1 MRATM
6 TSTQPA
12 RPQPK
17 QPAEPAT
24 RAPSRRDEIVVIA
37 KDLFADKGYAATST
51 RDIAEACG
59 LLPGSL
65 YSHFRSKAQILEMII
80 GPFYARLVAEQHE
93 VLDARGTGADR
104 LEAMIRRVMALCA
117 AYPAEIRIL
126 HYDWPH
132 VRGAEDLDALVVQ
145 GNETLDLWLRVLGD
159 GVADGSLR
167 AALRI
172 EVAVRA
178 ITSTIHGVL
187 DRQRY
192 GTRVDLAHEIGLGT
206 LTDEVV
212 DQLTRGLRV

>member
-1 MRATM
+1 MPATM
-6 TSTQPA
+6 TSTQSA
-12 RPQPK
+12 RPQ
-17 QPAEPAT
+17 QEQAAEPAT
-24 RAPSRRDEIVVIA
+24 RPPSRRDQIVVIA

-80 GPFYARLVAEQHE
+80 GPFYGRLVEEQHE
-93 VLDARGTGADR
+93 VLAAGGTGADR
-104 LEAMIRRVMALCA
+104 LEAMIRRVMAWCA
-117 AYPAEIRIL
+117 AHPAEIRIL

-192 GTRVDLAHEIGLGT
+192 GTRADLVHEIGLDT

-212 DQLTRGLRV
+212 ERLTRGLRV

>member
-1 MRATM
+1 MPATM
-6 TSTQPA
+6 TSTQSA
-12 RPQPK
+12 RPQ
-17 QPAEPAT
+17 QEQAAEPAT
-24 RAPSRRDEIVVIA
+24 RPPSRRDQIVVIA

-80 GPFYARLVAEQHE
+80 GPFYGRLVEEQHE
-93 VLDARGTGADR
+93 VLAAGGTGADR
-104 LEAMIRRVMALCA
+104 LEAMIRRVMAWCA
-117 AYPAEIRIL
+117 AHPAEIRIL

-132 VRGAEDLDALVVQ
+132 VRGAEDLDALTVQ

-192 GTRVDLAHEIGLGT
+192 GTRADLVHEIGLDT

-212 DQLTRGLRV
+212 ERLTRGLRV

>member
-1 MRATM
+1 MPGTM

-12 RPQPK
+12 R
-17 QPAEPAT
+17 AGST
-24 RAPSRRDEIVVIA
+24 RAPSRRDEIVVVA
-37 KDLFADKGYAATST
+37 KDLFAERGYAATST

-80 GPFYARLVAEQHE
+80 GPFYARLVEEQHE
-93 VLDARGTGADR
+93 VLAGGGTGADR

-117 AYPAEIRIL
+117 AHPAEIRIL

-132 VRGAEDLDALVVQ
+132 VRGADDLDALVVQ

-192 GTRVDLAHEIGLGT
+192 GTRADLVHEVGLDA

-212 DQLTRGLRV
+212 EQLTTGLRA